1 MEYTLDAKGITVGR
15 TATKAAT
22 ILIGKNKPGSKK
34 NVIAD
39 NKVTIINASK
49 AKISAKKARETVLE
63 RYTGY
68 PSGLILQNI
77 DEVVSKKGHSELFKL
92 AVYGMLPGNKLRDKI
107 MKNLV
112 ITE

>member
-1 MEYTLDAKGITVGR
+1 MEYTLDAKGITIGR
-15 TATKAAT
+15 TATQAAT
-22 ILIGKNKPGSKK
+22 LLMGKNLPGSTK
-34 NVIAD
+34 NTIAD
-39 NKVTIINASK
+39 AKVTIINASS
-49 AKISAKKARETVLE
+49 AKISPKKARETKLE

-68 PSGLILQNI
+68 PSGLIVEDI
-77 DEVVSKKGHSELFKL
+77 ETIAKKKGYAELFKL